1 MVLEK
6 YSIGV
11 GDRFGHQGVAQ
22 LKALQAAKNAG
33 VNIVPVWNKSNREHQ
48 IIGTIPADA
57 RRAADNAVLTLG
69 WKDSYYVDADHI
81 GLKTVA
87 PFLAVSDFFT
97 LDVADFIGKP
107 ASDDAIAAFVDMMRS
122 RGESAAI
129 PGIATPVSLLPDD
142 LRSFARKY
150 LLAVQ
155 EAGKIYRHI
164 AAQRKTENFVVEI
177 STDEA
182 SQPQT
187 PAELYLLLAAIAA
200 EKIPVQTIAPKFTGD
215 FLKGIDYVGNVAQFA
230 KEFEEDVLVIAHAVR
245 AFQLPSNLK
254 LSVHSGSDKFSIY
267 PFIHRIIVQRHAG
280 LHLKTAG
287 TTWLE
292 ELIGI
297 AMAGGEGLD
306 LARDVYAQ
314 AHARIDELCKP
325 YETVIAIDRA
335 HLPSPADVRT
345 WSSSTYASALR
356 HDPAHR
362 SYNKHLRQL
371 LHVGYKVAAEM
382 GERYIRVLEASQ
394 EIVGTNVTD
403 NLLLRH
409 INPIFIGTR

>member
-11 GDRFGHQGVAQ
+11 GDRFGHQGRAQ
-22 LKALQAAKNAG
+22 LQALVAAKRVG

-48 IIGTIPADA
+48 IIGTKPADA
-57 RRAADNAVLTLG
+57 RRAADDAVFALG

-81 GLKTVA
+81 GLKTVD
-87 PFLAVSDFFT
+87 PFLPVSDFFT

-107 ASDDAIAAFVDMMRS
+107 ASEHSIEEFVDRMRP
-122 RGESAAI
+122 RGESATI
-129 PGIATPVSLLPDD
+129 PGIPTPVSLQADD
-142 LRSFARKY
+142 LRTFARKY

-155 EAGKIYRHI
+155 EAAKTYRHI
-164 AAQRKTENFVVEI
+164 AAARPTGNFVIEI

-182 SQPQT
+182 AQPQT
-187 PAELYLLLAAIAA
+187 PAELFLLLAAIAA
-200 EKIPVQTIAPKFTGD
+200 EKIPIQTIAPKFTGE

-230 KEFEEDVLVIAHAVR
+230 KEFEEDVHVIAHAVR
-245 AFQLPSNLK
+245 TFELPSNLK

-267 PFIHRIIVQRHAG
+267 PHIHRTIVQRHAG

-297 AMAGGEGLD
+297 AMAGGTGLD

-314 AHARIDELCKP
+314 AFARIDELCKP

-335 HLPSPADVRT
+335 QLPDPAAVRS
-345 WSSSTYASALR
+345 WSSSDFASALR

-371 LHVGYKVAAEM
+371 LHVGYKIAAEM
-382 GERYIRVLEASQ
+382 GERYIAVLEDSE
-394 EIVGTNVTD
+394 EIVAGNVTD

-409 INPIFIGTR
+409 INPIFIGSR